1 MEALQTLFVQ
11 LQSGNLPEMG
21 LWSYLLLAILV
32 AVEGPIATLFAAAAA
47 STGLLQ
53 PPLVFVAAAAG
64 NLTADSLWYFLGY
77 AGRLDWLTK
86 IGGKFGVQR
95 EQIENLT
102 ESMRENAVRILVIAK
117 LTAGLVIPS
126 LVAAG
131 LVRVSWRRWFP
142 ALLPIEMLWTGSL
155 VIIGYYAANAIRQ
168 VERGVEMIGVAG
180 SVLLVLVILYGIRST
195 LRKKQRVPNIQ
206 HEHTN

>member
-47 STGLLQ
+47 STGPLQ
-53 PPLVFVAAAAG
+53 PPPVFVAAAPATDG
-64 NLTADSLWYFLGY
+64 RQPVYFLGY
-77 AGRLDWLTK
+77 AGRLDWLTEDR
-86 IGGKFGVQR
+86 GKFGVQR

-155 VIIGYYAANAIRQ
+155 VIIGYYAAHAIRQ